1 MIQVAVAVERYGRN
15 AFGGSALGGQFAHQ
29 GGHVALVLA
38 GGGFRHLMADKT
50 VDGMATEQ
58 GYYALAAYYRLL
70 AQKTSLYD
78 MSDVTVTVT
87 PDQPVTPAKPEKPDT
102 PRTGDESL
110 LVLWMGAAALSGA
123 AVLLMQR
130 KKKRA

>member
-1 MIQVAVAVERYGRN
+1 MD
-15 AFGGSALGGQFAHQ
+15 ALCGFY
-29 GGHVALVLA
+29 VP

>member
-1 MIQVAVAVERYGRN
+1 MDD
-15 AFGGSALGGQFAHQ
+15 
-29 GGHVALVLA
+29 
-38 GGGFRHLMADKT
+38 AD

-58 GYYALAAYYRLL
+58 GYYALAAYYRLT
-70 AQKTSLYD
+70 AGKTSLYD

-102 PRTGDESL
+102 PRTGDESPV
-110 LVLWMGAAALSGA
+110 LVWMGMAALAGA
-123 AVLLMQR
+123 AVLLMQN

>member
-1 MIQVAVAVERYGRN
+1 
-15 AFGGSALGGQFAHQ
+15 
-29 GGHVALVLA
+29 
-38 GGGFRHLMADKT
+38 
-50 VDGMATEQ
+50 MATEQ

-110 LVLWMGAAALSGA
+110 LVLWMGAAVLSGA

>member
-1 MIQVAVAVERYGRN
+1 MCIRD
-15 AFGGSALGGQFAHQ
+15 S
-29 GGHVALVLA
+29 
-38 GGGFRHLMADKT
+38 
-50 VDGMATEQ
+50 
-58 GYYALAAYYRLL
+58 YYALAAYYRLL